1 MTLYD
6 SSVLIDYLDGDQEVV
21 AYAENNADEEAKAVH
36 LALYEVYLGE
46 LYTEGD
52 PNFDAVEDALSWI
65 TAVSYQSTKSSRRA
79 AELMAR
85 LQTTGHSLAF
95 RDGYIATAAW
105 EMQEPLVTR
114 DADFDIPALREEIDV
129 EVI

>member
-6 SSVLIDYLDGDQEVV
+6 SSVLIDYLDGDPEVV
-21 AYAENNADEEAKAVH
+21 EYAKAHATEEAKTTH

-52 PNFDAVEDALSWI
+52 PNFDTVEGALSW
-65 TAVSYQSTKSSRRA
+65 VSAINYESVRSSRRA

-85 LQTTGHSLAF
+85 LHEAGSSLSF
-95 RDGYIATAAW
+95 RDGYIAAAAW
-105 EMQEPLVTR
+105 EMQELLVTR
-114 DADFDIPALREEIDV
+114 DADFDVPALREEIDV
-129 EVI
+129 ELI